1 MKKLKVAV
9 IGPGRWGTC
18 IAWLLSSISEKV
30 YLVGIE
36 KEENFEFLKRHGRN
50 STISLKDNVILTT
63 NIQEAFDYA
72 SDFICIAINGQ
83 SWRKLLE
90 DNVKLFKK
98 YKGII
103 VFQSKTLEKRTGKTP
118 SQVYKKV
125 IGRKDNYTILVG
137 PAHPVSLVK
146 GEISDMVI
154 SGTNRKVVEEVAKK
168 YRHKLFKIRI
178 NYDLIGVELCCAL
191 KNVIGIMSGIIFGLK
206 KEWLLKSLVV
216 RAIAEV
222 MRLVSFYGGDP
233 LTVTGV
239 TFLGDL
245 FVTAIF
251 PECEAS
257 NNFKYGKWFV
267 TGEGWN
273 IEKVAE
279 GVPTLESLH
288 VLTDGFTKVEM
299 PLHQALF
306 ELFKTGNGN
315 IEKELKR
322 LFDRPLKEEFWG
334 IKI

>member
-1 MKKLKVAV
+1 
-9 IGPGRWGTC
+9 
-18 IAWLLSSISEKV
+18 
-30 YLVGIE
+30 
-36 KEENFEFLKRHGRN
+36 
-50 STISLKDNVILTT
+50 
-63 NIQEAFDYA
+63 
-72 SDFICIAINGQ
+72 
-83 SWRKLLE
+83 
-90 DNVKLFKK
+90 
-98 YKGII
+98 
-103 VFQSKTLEKRTGKTP
+103 
-118 SQVYKKV
+118 
-125 IGRKDNYTILVG
+125 
-137 PAHPVSLVK
+137 
-146 GEISDMVI
+146 
-154 SGTNRKVVEEVAKK
+154 
-168 YRHKLFKIRI
+168 
-178 NYDLIGVELCCAL
+178 
-191 KNVIGIMSGIIFGLK
+191 
-206 KEWLLKSLVV
+206 LKSLVV